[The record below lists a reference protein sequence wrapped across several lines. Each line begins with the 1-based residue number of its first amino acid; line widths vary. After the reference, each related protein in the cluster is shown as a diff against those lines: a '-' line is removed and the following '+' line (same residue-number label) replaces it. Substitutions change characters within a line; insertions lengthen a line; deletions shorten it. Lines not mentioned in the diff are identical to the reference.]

1 MVDLLIKAPTA
12 RDSETEI
19 LCNMLYILVVKWD
32 TIVHSQHLMGN
43 VQIYISFTQKQMKA
57 I

>member
-1 MVDLLIKAPTA
+1 MF
-12 RDSETEI
+12 
-19 LCNMLYILVVKWD
+19 YILVVKWD

-57 I
+57 IWHLQLTISTLIS